1 MDRVTFATS
10 SGIVW
15 LVLAIHFVAGL
26 VSIVAGT
33 VALSVT
39 KGQRLHKRSG
49 LAFTWGMVVLG
60 VTAIGIGAYED
71 SPGQVV
77 GGFLAAYLVF
87 SAMTTVK
94 PLPAIGKRTDA
105 ALMILAFVFAAVMLY
120 SGVSEWWDP
129 TVVVVGRPRVG
140 PPLIG
145 GTVLLLAAVGD
156 LRAIRAGGLAGS
168 RRLARHLWRMCFGL
182 FIATGSFFLGQMKFI
197 PEPVRILPLLLVV
210 AFAPIPFLIHWMWR
224 VRVRGRIA

>member
-1 MDRVTFATS
+1 MDRVTFATA

-60 VTAIGIGAYED
+60 VTAIGIGAYEE

-94 PLPAIGKRTDA
+94 PLPATGKRTDA
-105 ALMILAFVFAAVMLY
+105 ALMVLAFAVAAAMLY
-120 SGVSEWWDP
+120 SGVNEWLDP

-156 LRAIRAGGLAGS
+156 LRAIRAEGLTGS

-197 PEPVRILPLLLVV
+197 PEPARILPLLLAL
-210 AFAPIPFLIHWMWR
+210 AFAPIPLLLYWMWR
-224 VRVRGRIA
+224 VGVRGRIA